1 MILPKISAAIL
12 SMATYGSAYAAADRQ
27 LCISFEQWV
36 VMAGATNGAACV
48 FGADLPDANL
58 HRMTARQNFT
68 RFADEHNLTLE
79 EFDPLFE
86 RGVIEGQTLVKR
98 RAAIIVPRH
107 DHLLLGFHHDKV
119 IDYAKIRHA
128 LTPN

>member
-12 SMATYGSAYAAADRQ
+12 SMATYGTAYAAADRQ

-48 FGADLPDANL
+48 FGVDLDDANL

-68 RFADEHNLTLE
+68 RYAAEHSLTLD

-86 RGVIEGQTLVKR
+86 RGVIEGETLTKR
-98 RAAIIVPRH
+98 RAAIIVPHH
-107 DHLLLGFHHDKV
+107 DSLIKGFHNDKV
-119 IDYAKIRHA
+119 IAYPRMRQA
-128 LTPN
+128 LSR

>member
-12 SMATYGSAYAAADRQ
+12 SMATYGSAYAVADRQ

-48 FGADLPDANL
+48 FGVELDDANL
-58 HRMTARQNFT
+58 HRMTARHNFT
-68 RFADEHNLTLE
+68 RYAEEHGLLLD

-86 RGVIEGQTLVKR
+86 RGAIEGETLTRR
-98 RAAIIVPRH
+98 RASIIVPRH
-107 DHLLLGFHHDKV
+107 DGLIKGFHHDKL
-119 IDYAKIRHA
+119 IDYARIRNA
-128 LTPN
+128 LGH